1 MGVQKMDHSPVS
13 CPERTVATRAVAYGK
28 ANSPG
33 RYRGDLE
40 GNVVTDTPDSS
51 IELCIAK
58 AIPNPNDEQERLC
71 LSEAIANEENER
83 LKYTGSID
91 PLTDVSIPRIIRF
104 AVPAVGIWLCS
115 PLLSVIDTATVGMM
129 SGTVQQAALHPA
141 VAITDYTARL
151 MFFLFTATTNLVA
164 ISFESDRSS
173 TGRADTACRNTLISS
188 LRVSLRVG
196 ICICAILLVFC
207 TPMLRALLGRSENLP
222 VLRAAQKHVWI
233 RALGMPAA
241 AMIGSAQA
249 ACLGMQDTKSPL
261 MTTLL
266 AAIINFAADLI
277 LVRQRHPWVGGVA
290 GAAWATILSQ
300 YIALGFYLY
309 WLIGKRIP
317 GEAYWQWTVT
327 TIQSRMALFGTTNGA
342 SSHRILYVGN
352 PTVRGIL
359 GEDIQARD
367 FFIRA
372 SGQPSSAKDFMP
384 YVIPVTVTQ
393 VGRCSV
399 YAAMGIVVAGMDV
412 DSMAANQIIS
422 SFFYALLPFADSLGQ
437 TAQALLP
444 PIFSKDPSE
453 ENQRGLQRALQ
464 NFLIVS
470 LWCGV
475 WLACAVGLMPI
486 VTKTMMTTD
495 QEVQSLVNSVVP
507 IFVTILLFQGLFYTV
522 EGILLAQKDLSFVGR
537 LYGVYFV
544 IFPVVILQLQRLG
557 TSLQLWHVWVT
568 FTAYQSIRISVWVVR
583 VYFLFRR
590 RAGAIVVS
598 SLEELSALHV
608 DI

>member
-1 MGVQKMDHSPVS
+1 M
-13 CPERTVATRAVAYGK
+13 
-28 ANSPG
+28 
-33 RYRGDLE
+33 
-40 GNVVTDTPDSS
+40 
-51 IELCIAK
+51 
-58 AIPNPNDEQERLC
+58 
-71 LSEAIANEENER
+71 
-83 LKYTGSID
+83 
-91 PLTDVSIPRIIRF
+91 
-104 AVPAVGIWLCS
+104 
-115 PLLSVIDTATVGMM
+115 
-129 SGTVQQAALHPA
+129 
-141 VAITDYTARL
+141 
-151 MFFLFTATTNLVA
+151 A

-173 TGRADTACRNTLISS
+173 TGTAGISCRNTLISS

-196 ICICAILLVFC
+196 ICICVILFVFG
-207 TPMLRALLGRSENLP
+207 TPMLRALLGQNENIP

-261 MTTLL
+261 MTTLFAAAINL
-266 AAIINFAADLI
+266 AADFI

-300 YIALGFYLY
+300 YIALGFYIY

-317 GEAYWQWTVT
+317 GEEYWQWTVSS
-327 TIQSRMALFGTTNGA
+327 IQARVAIFRTTNDA
-342 SSHRILYVGN
+342 SSPRSRHVGC

-359 GEDIQARD
+359 GGHVRARD

-372 SGQPSSAKDFMP
+372 TGQPSSAKDFMP

-422 SFFYALLPFADSLGQ
+422 SFFYALLPIADSLGQ

-444 PIFSKDPSE
+444 PIFSKDPTE
-453 ENQRGLQRALQ
+453 ENQTGLRRALK

-475 WLACAVGLMPI
+475 WLAGVIGLMPLL
-486 VTKTMMTTD
+486 TKTIMTRD
-495 QEVQSLVNSVVP
+495 HAVQSLVNSVVP
-507 IFVTILLFQGLFYTV
+507 IFVIILLFQGLFYAA

-537 LYGVYFV
+537 LYGVYFL
-544 IFPVVILQLQRLG
+544 IFPAVILQLQRLG

-568 FTAYQSIRISVWVVR
+568 FAVYQMLRISVWVFR
-583 VYFLFRR
+583 VYFLYRK
-590 RAGAIVVS
+590 RAGTVS
-598 SLEELSALHV
+598 FTSLEETCALHI